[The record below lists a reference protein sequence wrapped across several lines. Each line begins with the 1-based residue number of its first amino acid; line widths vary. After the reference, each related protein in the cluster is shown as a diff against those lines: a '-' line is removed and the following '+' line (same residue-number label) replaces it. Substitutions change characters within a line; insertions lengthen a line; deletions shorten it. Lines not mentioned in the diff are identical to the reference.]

1 MMTRS
6 SSNGPRTRR
15 STTLQR
21 VNLTRACSTDRDTQL
36 RRTAT
41 PKSVGNHVNKEN
53 RLTRHNN
60 TATPFDARK
69 QNPNRR
75 KAVSEPVVPKE
86 RSIVHKDTASSVQQQ
101 EKTELNRPSRTRNKL
116 SASAESSA
124 LEALVS
130 VSKRHRTSA
139 NSKRQVKLQVIDKTS
154 NQDDGTTCTVPQHE
168 NETNAKKASV
178 HGELVEKVDALEAV
192 AILSSLKAIAASNAI
207 DNEPSSSTT
216 AAESTDMTVP
226 HPQVDDP
233 AKLKSITSRDE
244 GRKATAAAIYNI
256 PRKDLQDKSESP
268 KSVSMAP
275 QEDEK
280 PIVPPRALQRLLEI
294 DMILTPTL
302 SRRGGSA
309 PDGSDVFTGVYID
322 AKNDEDEWCEAVAMQ
337 VDPSSAM
344 VLLHFVDA
352 PTTQTTWQ
360 HVRRVAGFHH
370 FSKPTTDVKLDPD
383 RPKWDGFA
391 SLMRD
396 FSRHLKRGVAPSPET
411 KCQAI
416 PRRKRTLSDAQH
428 TPLGREGN
436 KPLKLAQPKT
446 KALKSDVQTT
456 MKRQEKEE
464 VEPQHNPDNALM
476 AKPSSQRSKSRQ
488 APSNGVEN
496 NQQSKLQRPRP
507 TASKTI
513 HMSHSLDANGV
524 DGVNGAI
531 MLGKRNRVK
540 SKRAIDAML
549 DGNVESTAHI
559 AIKMEPPSENA
570 KNFKQDMKIDGNP
583 RKRLKGHATVVKSEP
598 SSKRKSLAFKIPVAL
613 IDRSSTRLTMLS
625 SQLDSESSSASGRLF
640 GVRPLLS
647 ALPTFAPA
655 MMSPESREA
664 LRRHYLT
671 RLHQSAH
678 LLRTGIDEFAQRRC
692 QEGTPLSI

>member
-6 SSNGPRTRR
+6 SSDGPRTRR

-60 TATPFDARK
+60 AVTPFDARK

-86 RSIVHKDTASSVQQQ
+86 RSIVHKDTSSSVQRQ
-101 EKTELNRPSRTRNKL
+101 EQTESNNRPSRTRNKL
-116 SASAESSA
+116 SASAKSPA

-139 NSKRQVKLQVIDKTS
+139 NSKRQVQDKTS
-154 NQDDGTTCTVPQHE
+154 NQDDGTTCTILQHE
-168 NETNAKKASV
+168 NERNAEKTSV
-178 HGELVEKVDALEAV
+178 HGKLVEKVDTLEAV

-207 DNEPSSSTT
+207 DSSTT
-216 AAESTDMTVP
+216 AVESTDMTAIL
-226 HPQVDDP
+226 PQVDDP
-233 AKLKSITSRDE
+233 AKLKSITSRDK
-244 GRKATAAAIYNI
+244 RNKATTAAIYNI
-256 PRKDLQDKSESP
+256 PRKNLQDKSESP

-344 VLLHFVDA
+344 VLLHFVDG

-370 FSKPTTDVKLDPD
+370 FSKPTTDVKLDPE
-383 RPKWDGFA
+383 RPKWNGFA

-456 MKRQEKEE
+456 KKRQGKEE
-464 VEPQHNPDNALM
+464 VEPQ
-476 AKPSSQRSKSRQ
+476 
-488 APSNGVEN
+488 N

-513 HMSHSLDANGV
+513 HTSHSLDAN
-524 DGVNGAI
+524 GVNGAI
-531 MLGKRNRVK
+531 MLGKRKCVK
-540 SKRAIDAML
+540 SKRAMDAML
-549 DGNVESTAHI
+549 HGNVESTAHI

-570 KNFKQDMKIDGNP
+570 MNFKQAMKIDGHP
-583 RKRLKGHATVVKSEP
+583 RKRLKGHATIVKAEP

-613 IDRSSTRLTMLS
+613 IDRSSTRPSMPL
-625 SQLDSESSSASGRLF
+625 SQLDSESSSASSRLF
-640 GVRPLLS
+640 GVKPLLS

-655 MMSPESREA
+655 VMSPESREA

>member
-6 SSNGPRTRR
+6 SSDGPRTRR

-60 TATPFDARK
+60 NSF
-69 QNPNRR
+69 RR
-75 KAVSEPVVPKE
+75 SKAKPKP
-86 RSIVHKDTASSVQQQ
+86 TVQRQ
-101 EKTELNRPSRTRNKL
+101 EQTESNNRPSRTRNKL
-116 SASAESSA
+116 SASAKSPA

-139 NSKRQVKLQVIDKTS
+139 NSKRQVKLQDKTS

-168 NETNAKKASV
+168 NERNAEKASV
-178 HGELVEKVDALEAV
+178 HGKLVEKVDTLEAV
-192 AILSSLKAIAASNAI
+192 AILSSLKAVAASNAI
-207 DNEPSSSTT
+207 DSSTT
-216 AAESTDMTVP
+216 AVESTDMTAIL
-226 HPQVDDP
+226 PQVDDP
-233 AKLKSITSRDE
+233 AKLKSITSRDK
-244 GRKATAAAIYNI
+244 RNKATTAAIYNI
-256 PRKDLQDKSESP
+256 PRKNLQDKSESP

-280 PIVPPRALQRLLEI
+280 PIVPPRALLEI

-344 VLLHFVDA
+344 VLLHFVDG

-370 FSKPTTDVKLDPD
+370 FSTDD
-383 RPKWDGFA
+383 RH
-391 SLMRD
+391 

-456 MKRQEKEE
+456 KKRQGKEE
-464 VEPQHNPDNALM
+464 VEPQ
-476 AKPSSQRSKSRQ
+476 
-488 APSNGVEN
+488 N

-513 HMSHSLDANGV
+513 HTSHSLDAN
-524 DGVNGAI
+524 GVNGAI
-531 MLGKRNRVK
+531 MLGKRKRVK
-540 SKRAIDAML
+540 SKRAMDAML
-549 DGNVESTAHI
+549 HGNVESTAHI

-570 KNFKQDMKIDGNP
+570 MNFKQAMKIDGHP
-583 RKRLKGHATVVKSEP
+583 RKRLKGHATIAKAEP

-613 IDRSSTRLTMLS
+613 IDRSSTRPSMPL
-625 SQLDSESSSASGRLF
+625 SQLDSESSSASSRLF
-640 GVRPLLS
+640 GVKPLLS

-655 MMSPESREA
+655 VMSPESREA

-671 RLHQSAH
+671 HLHQSAH